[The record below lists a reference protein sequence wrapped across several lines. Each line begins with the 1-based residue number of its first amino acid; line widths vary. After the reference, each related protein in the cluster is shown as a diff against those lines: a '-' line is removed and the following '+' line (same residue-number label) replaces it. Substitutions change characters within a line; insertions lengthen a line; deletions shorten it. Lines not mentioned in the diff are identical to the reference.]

1 MTLQMAYFDR
11 GRGPVITDFGPSWTW
26 KTSSAG
32 RCAPWPSRAY
42 ERDYV
47 DTAAVLARYSAGRGD
62 RLRPPP
68 GPGPGRPG
76 LRRTGQRLDRMP
88 DEAFTSFGLSGQDV
102 ARLRERFAA
111 WPREPDAV
119 AADIADDT
127 GRHPGQARQES
138 ARAAEAAAGPARDRH
153 DVRQAE
159 PEEPEI
165 EP

>member
-1 MTLQMAYFDR
+1 MA
-11 GRGPVITDFGPSWTW
+11 
-26 KTSSAG
+26 A
-32 RCAPWPSRAY
+32 RCVPWSSRAY
-42 ERDYV
+42 ERDYL
-47 DTAAVLARYSAGRGD
+47 DTAAALQRYSPAEVIGFAR
-62 RLRPPP
+62 RLD
-68 GPGPGRPG
+68 PG
-76 LRRTGQRLDRMP
+76 LGCQDFAEAGQRLDQMP
-88 DEAFTSFGLSGQDV
+88 DYAFTSFGLSGQDV